1 MKEENVQVRVA
12 QYLATNYPSVQFHS
26 DFGSG
31 CKLTKGQAIK
41 QKRQNAGRRGWPD
54 LFIAEPKHIWD
65 TNKSLGVR
73 IGFADDGETQL
84 YSQIV
89 AGLFIELK
97 KDGEKLL
104 VGPRA
109 KNRFLSIDGKEYKTE
124 HLKEQA
130 DVIYKLNQRGYIA
143 VFAVGFEEAKKLID
157 EYLGGNDVK
166 DDDCIF

>member
-1 MKEENVQVRVA
+1 MKEENVQVQVA
-12 QYLATNYPSVQFHS
+12 QYLAANYPSVQFHS

-54 LFIAEPKHIWD
+54 MFIAQPTIRPGFED
-65 TNKSLGVR
+65 TWRYENL
-73 IGFADDGETQL
+73 
-84 YSQIV
+84 
-89 AGLFIELK
+89 GLFIELK

-104 VGPRA
+104 AGKRA

-130 DVIYKLNQRGYIA
+130 DVIYELNKRGYIA
-143 VFAVGFEEAKKLID
+143 SFAVGFEEAKKLID
-157 EYLGGNDVK
+157 DYLGGK
-166 DDDCIF
+166 E

>member
-54 LFIAEPKHIWD
+54 IFVAEPREIKR
-65 TNKSLGVR
+65 VM
-73 IGFADDGETQL
+73 
-84 YSQIV
+84 YY
-89 AGLFIELK
+89 GLFIELK
-97 KDGEKLL
+97 KDGTRLRK
-104 VGPRA
+104 
-109 KNRFLSIDGKEYKTE
+109 KDGSPASE
-124 HLKEQA
+124 HIAEQGRTLTA
-130 DVIYKLNQRGYIA
+130 LWKKGYQA
-143 VFAVGFEEAKKLID
+143 VFAVGFDEAKKIID
-157 EYLGGNDVK
+157 DYLGGSNVK

>member
-1 MKEENVQVRVA
+1 MKNTQTESQVQIQVA
-12 QYLATNYPSVQFHS
+12 NYLVQNYPDVQFHS

-41 QKRQNAGRRGWPD
+41 QMKQNGGRKGWPD
-54 LFIAEPKHIWD
+54 MFIAEPTD
-65 TNKSLGVR
+65 GMTGERVVE
-73 IGFADDGETQL
+73 ADHWLEFGHC
-84 YSQIV
+84 
-89 AGLFIELK
+89 GLFLELK

-130 DVIYKLNQRGYIA
+130 DVIYELNQRGYKA
-143 VFAVGFEEAKKLID
+143 EFAVGFDEAKKIID
-157 EYLGGNDVK
+157 DYLGAANG
-166 DDDCIF
+166 

>member
-54 LFIAEPKHIWD
+54 MFIAQSKVITLVKRSDEEGGSTI
-65 TNKSLGVR
+65 
-73 IGFADDGETQL
+73 
-84 YSQIV
+84 QIKF
-89 AGLFIELK
+89 GLFLELK
-97 KDGEKLL
+97 KEGEKLL

-130 DVIYKLNQRGYIA
+130 DVIYELNQRGYIA
-143 VFAVGFEEAKKLID
+143 SFAVGFEEAKRIID
-157 EYLGGNDVK
+157 DYLGSNE
-166 DDDCIF
+166 

>member
-1 MKEENVQVRVA
+1 MSEHQLYEKVA
-12 QYLATNYPSVQFHS
+12 RYLQIHYPDVIYRF
-26 DFGSG
+26 DLAADL
-31 CKLTKGQAIK
+31 KLTVGQASK
-41 QKRQNAGRRGWPD
+41 HKRLHPKRGYPD

-104 VGPRA
+104 AGPRA

-143 VFAVGFEEAKKLID
+143 SFAVGFEEAKKIID
-157 EYLGGNDVK
+157 DYLGGSNVK

>member
-54 LFIAEPKHIWD
+54 MFIAQPMF
-65 TNKSLGVR
+65 NKKDN
-73 IGFADDGETQL
+73 IYNGFFGMFL
-84 YSQIV
+84 
-89 AGLFIELK
+89 ELK
-97 KDGEKLL
+97 KEGTRIYKKDGSFASPHIE
-104 VGPRA
+104 
-109 KNRFLSIDGKEYKTE
+109 
-124 HLKEQA
+124 EQA
-130 DVIYKLNQRGYIA
+130 RMLDALTRKGYYTQFGI
-143 VFAVGFEEAKKLID
+143 GFEDCKKKID
-157 EYLGGNDVK
+157 DYLGGSNVK